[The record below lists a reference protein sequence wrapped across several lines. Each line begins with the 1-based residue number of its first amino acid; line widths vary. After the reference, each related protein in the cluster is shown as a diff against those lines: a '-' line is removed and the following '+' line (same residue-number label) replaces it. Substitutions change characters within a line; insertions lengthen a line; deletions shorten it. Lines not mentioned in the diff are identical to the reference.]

1 MCAIYV
7 LCVYNAVYLCF
18 EVISIPVS
26 LLIKSVFKK
35 AFNYLSWYKEVI
47 SEYLVQLLVYLSYF
61 NQRKTVLRSRKATAR
76 FKSSGKGSYKC
87 FKIY

>member
-35 AFNYLSWYKEVI
+35 AFNYFSWYKEVI
-47 SEYLVQLLVYLSYF
+47 SEYLVQLLV
-61 NQRKTVLRSRKATAR
+61 
-76 FKSSGKGSYKC
+76 
-87 FKIY
+87 